1 MSGGSSSSTPLPS
14 PVRLL
19 PLLAVAASSYVQ
31 LRTADIRPHGR
42 SSAASACRMAAPTA
56 AAPDTTAFEDTWL
69 EHAVDAA
76 APLRAASPSL
86 DALRADA
93 ADALRDLTFP
103 GRKVEAWRRFDLS
116 ALKAAR
122 LTEPPQG
129 GVDAAAL
136 IDECMDETTAG
147 RRLVLV
153 DGVCDPAL
161 SDLSALPEG
170 VTVGSLTSVSGG
182 ADAAVRSALS
192 SLPETGADMRTAL
205 GSYTFA
211 ALNQASLGDVACVYV
226 PEGVQ
231 VEVSRTA
238 AQQQQRT
245 RKPSPPLLTTS
256 LHPCA
261 TQEPIHVLMLSS
273 GSIEAAEASSSGEE
287 EVEEESGVIVSRS
300 SSRPAAAPA
309 VLPASHP
316 SLVISLAAGASARVL
331 QQYAGRG
338 AYWTNAVTRVVLEE
352 GSSLEHSYVQVCAAA
367 ATARPVSE
375 ASTATAAAA
384 AQQQPQAHPT
394 HHCTPCLL
402 CRV

>member
-1 MSGGSSSSTPLPS
+1 MEEREEATVSLNMSGGSSSSTPLPS
-14 PVRLL
+14 PIRLL

-170 VTVGSLTSVSGG
+170 VTVGSLTSASGG

-192 SLPETGADMRTAL
+192 SLPETGADVRTAL

-245 RKPSPPLLTTS
+245 RKPSPPLLYSPLPFTHLAPHRS
-256 LHPCA
+256 LFMC
-261 TQEPIHVLMLSS
+261 SCC
-273 GSIEAAEASSSGEE
+273 
-287 EVEEESGVIVSRS
+287 R
-300 SSRPAAAPA
+300 A
-309 VLPASHP
+309 VA
-316 SLVISLAAGASARVL
+316 
-331 QQYAGRG
+331 
-338 AYWTNAVTRVVLEE
+338 
-352 GSSLEHSYVQVCAAA
+352 
-367 ATARPVSE
+367 
-375 ASTATAAAA
+375 
-384 AQQQPQAHPT
+384 
-394 HHCTPCLL
+394 
-402 CRV
+402 